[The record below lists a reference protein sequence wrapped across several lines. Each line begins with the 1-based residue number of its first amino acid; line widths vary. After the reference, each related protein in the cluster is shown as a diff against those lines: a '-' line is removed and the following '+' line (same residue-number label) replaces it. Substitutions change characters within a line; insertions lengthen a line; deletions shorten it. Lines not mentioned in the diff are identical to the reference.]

1 MCAHN
6 RVDDRQQMQEEKK
19 VTATKKKSRSG
30 LRLLM
35 WTLFILLC
43 IIILIPLLLHIKP
56 VQNWLVDKAA
66 NSISE
71 KTQAKAEV
79 GEVDFSIFKGLFL
92 EDVYLSNP
100 DDHSDTL
107 AYIGRFSSTLR
118 ENVTSLINNSISLNE
133 VFLVDARLILK
144 TGENESL
151 SGFEKVLSKFQ
162 GAPAESTSQGKSF
175 QLSLE
180 KIYFDNVLISK
191 QDKAK
196 GDFLDLSLKEG
207 TLVID
212 TLDLN
217 SRRFVFR
224 ELMLSN
230 PIAILENKVVNVNS
244 EKVDNTD
251 SQREEKITKAES
263 DPFYLKLYNVEI
275 SNGQFKLDNW
285 RKAPN
290 KKVAGF
296 DVNHLE
302 VSDFNIKA
310 TETVYKTPMTIES
323 SIKSLNLKE
332 ANGFELNSLNV
343 DKLLVN
349 NELVHLDNFALHTDR
364 SRLGDQLTFSY
375 EDLNSFKKFAQLIEI
390 EADLQDTKLA
400 FQDLLYFFPELAG
413 SPFINKNKNK
423 WLRLSGSVLGT
434 IDNLDTDGLTLS
446 LSDLITMKG
455 TLSTYALTR
464 SESALVNLNVEKFQT
479 SLANLKLII
488 PDFNP
493 PEQFY
498 KLDPIVF
505 SGDIDGFFKDFV
517 VYGTLDSPLGKII
530 LDTRLDIKKGMDNAE
545 YSGEMALENFD
556 LRSWTGNQDLG
567 MATFQAEI
575 RDGRG
580 LTSQSLLT
588 DLSAELQSFDFK
600 GYTYSGIDLNGVFE
614 QNRFNGK
621 LTSSDPN
628 AKLDFDGVI
637 FIDPE
642 TKNIDS
648 DFKAQIDNIDLL
660 ALNLSKDFSD
670 IEGDI
675 ELVLK
680 GTKSSDLI
688 GESTVNHLAFN
699 FKGKPYEI
707 NNLFATSSP
716 EINNRRNVQVT
727 SDVISGS
734 IGGQFDFQHLPEAF
748 KRHMVKSHPEWSK
761 KLSIRRSNMSI
772 PQQDFEFKFEI
783 KDSQNFLELANLS
796 SASIQGLTA
805 DGKVNTETET
815 YKLELSLDKGEYD
828 NIQVGNMLLGLD
840 EVYKKSFFNL
850 QVNDLKIGKTAFSPL
865 AMRLRANGDQL
876 ELRVASDEVLDSL
889 EKIDIVVQAYPRD
902 DEIVARIADGYIDM
916 LSSRWIVSPANEV
929 VIGNKTIDI
938 NGFVI
943 RDNYRSI
950 IISDVNEKGIL
961 VDLDKFDFELINTL
975 IDYDKIDFTGEG
987 NVVLLKENIF
997 DASPTIVKVNLPEF
1011 YLNDVDYGALTLSA
1025 EDDGQDVKVDLKLN
1039 RAYDG
1044 LLLHVKDFQYK
1055 KQTKDISGVI
1065 TARNLAMNTFEFII
1079 DDGISNTGGGADV
1092 DAVLSGTI
1100 DDIKLDGVGLVTGG
1114 TTTIDYLG
1122 AELYF
1127 GEEKFIVTDKVIDLT
1142 GGKLYDKYRNE
1153 ASIVGKLNHSLFTDF
1168 TSDLQMS
1175 SPRFLALDTE
1185 KEDNPSYYGQG
1196 IGEIVVDF
1204 SGPFSSTDIVV
1215 EASSGLGT
1223 VVNIPVG
1230 SVSEDYDQSLI
1241 KVVDRNTV
1249 FDFKSDTSSFEI
1261 PTLEGVDVR
1270 MNLSITPE
1278 AEINVIFN
1286 ENINDIMT
1294 GHGDG
1299 NMRVVISREGDF
1311 NIFGEYVLDRGE
1323 YLFTYFGGVI
1333 SKPFTVEK
1341 GGQITW
1347 TGDPINANINL
1358 KANYEKLKAPTNVFL
1373 AEYLNRPQDQSEARQ
1388 RTDVD
1393 LMMNLTGTLYKPTV
1407 DFDIAFPELQGN
1419 LKNLA
1424 DSKMRILKTNEA
1436 DLNEQVAGLI
1446 MFGSFLPSSSFGNAV
1461 GSASGLAST
1470 GYNTLSEMISNQL
1483 SHILSGFLQEALSE
1497 NGFVSGI
1504 DFDLTFGKTSQFG
1517 QEIPGQPGQPTT
1529 NTSIIPDEIEVHLK
1543 PRFQNDRWELDYG
1556 TSYINNEV
1564 NASTVPNYVVHDF
1577 NIGFYL
1583 TEDRRLKLKAYGKWD
1598 KNSLGDDGSKYG
1610 VGLNYR
1616 KEFGSLTDFKEALSE
1631 DIAKLKKNN

>member
-1 MCAHN
+1 
-6 RVDDRQQMQEEKK
+6 MQEEKQ
-19 VTATKKKSRSG
+19 VTATKKKNKSG
-30 LRLLM
+30 FRLLI
-35 WTLFILLC
+35 WVFLFLILLV
-43 IIILIPLLLHIKP
+43 ILLPLILHIKP
-56 VQNWLVDKAA
+56 VQNWLVNKAA

-71 KTQAKAEV
+71 KTQAKAKV
-79 GEVDFSIFKGLFL
+79 GKVDFSIFKGLLL
-92 EDVYLSNP
+92 EDVYLSSP
-100 DDHSDTL
+100 SDQSDTL
-107 AYIGRFSSTLR
+107 AHIGRFSSSLR
-118 ENVTSLINNSISLNE
+118 ENFTSLIKNSISLNE
-133 VFLVDARLILK
+133 VFIEDVRLILK
-144 TGENESL
+144 TNENETM
-151 SGFEKVLSKFQ
+151 SGFEKMLSNFRGKPS
-162 GAPAESTSQGKSF
+162 GPSKPRKSF
-175 QLSLE
+175 QFSLE
-180 KIYFDNVLISK
+180 KIYFNNVFISK
-191 QDKAK
+191 QNNAK
-196 GDFLDLSLKEG
+196 GDFMDLSLKEG

-212 TLDLN
+212 SLDIN
-217 SRRFVFR
+217 RKRFVFQT
-224 ELMLSN
+224 LMLSN
-230 PIAILENKVVNVNS
+230 PIAIIHNKVIAASSDESIKS
-244 EKVDNTD
+244 EAPVV
-251 SQREEKITKAES
+251 EKES
-263 DPFYLKLYNVEI
+263 KKERDAFYLKIRNVEI
-275 SNGQFKLDNW
+275 SNGRFKLDNW
-285 RKAPN
+285 RKAP
-290 KKVAGF
+290 KAKSAGF
-296 DVNHLE
+296 DANHLDIT
-302 VSDFNIKA
+302 DFNINA
-310 TETVYKTPMTIES
+310 SETIFETPMNFES
-323 SIKSLNLKE
+323 SIKSLNLNE
-332 ANGFELNSLNV
+332 ANGFALNSLNV
-343 DKLLVN
+343 DKLRVDM
-349 NELVHLDNFALHTDR
+349 EQVHLDNFALGTDR
-364 SRLGDQLTFSY
+364 STLGDQLTFSY
-375 EDLNSFKKFAQLIEI
+375 DDFSSFKKFAQEIEI
-390 EADLQDTKLA
+390 EADLTETKLA
-400 FQDLLYFFPELAG
+400 FQDLLYFFPELTR
-413 SPFINKNKNK
+413 SPFIKKNKNK
-423 WLRLSGSVLGT
+423 WLKLSGSVLGT
-434 IDNLDTDGLTLS
+434 IDNLDTDGLSLS
-446 LSDLITMKG
+446 FSDLITMKG
-455 TLSTYALTR
+455 TLSTSALTR

-488 PDFNP
+488 PNFNP

-517 VYGTLDSPLGKII
+517 VYGTLNSPLGKVI

-556 LRSWTGNQDLG
+556 LGSWTSNPDLG
-567 MATFQAEI
+567 MSTFQAKI

-580 LTSQSLLT
+580 LTSKSLLT
-588 DLSAELQSFDFK
+588 DLSAELQSFEFK
-600 GYTYSGIDLNGVFE
+600 GYTYSGVDLNGVFE

-628 AKLDFDGVI
+628 AKLDFDGII
-637 FIDPE
+637 FVDPE

-660 ALNLSKDFSD
+660 ALNLSQDFSD
-670 IEGDI
+670 IKGDI

-680 GTKSSDLI
+680 GSKSADLI
-688 GESTVNHLAFN
+688 GESTVNHLSFN

-707 NNLFATSSP
+707 NNLYATSSP
-716 EINNRRNVQVT
+716 EINNKRNVQVT
-727 SDVISGS
+727 SDVVSGS
-734 IGGQFDFQHLPEAF
+734 IGGKFDFQHLPEAL
-748 KRHMVKSHPEWSK
+748 KRHMIKAHPEWSK
-761 KLSIRRSNMSI
+761 KLSINRNSSQI
-772 PQQDFEFKFEI
+772 PDQDFDFKFVI
-783 KDSQNFLELANLS
+783 NDSQNFLELANLPT
-796 SASIQGLTA
+796 AHIQGLTA
-805 DGKVNTETET
+805 DGKINTETEE
-815 YKLELSLDKGEYD
+815 YKLELSLDQGAYD
-828 NIQVGNMLLGLD
+828 NIQFGNLRLGVD
-840 EVYKKSFFNL
+840 EVSQKSFYNL
-850 QVNDLKIGKTAFSPL
+850 QVNALQVGKTAFSPL

-876 ELRVASDEVLDSL
+876 ELRLASEEVLDSL
-889 EKIDIVVQAYPRD
+889 EKIDIVIQAYPKED
-902 DEIVARIADGYIDM
+902 NIIAKIADGYIDM
-916 LSSRWIVSPANEV
+916 LSSRWVVSPANEV
-929 VIGNKTIDI
+929 VLGNKTIDI

-950 IISDVNEKGIL
+950 IVSDVNEKGIL

-975 IDYDKIDFTGEG
+975 IDYDKIDFTGEA
-987 NVVLLKENIF
+987 NVVFLKENIF
-997 DASPTIVKVNLPEF
+997 ESSPYIVKVDIPEF
-1011 YLNDVDYGALTLSA
+1011 QLNDVDYGALTVSA
-1025 EDDGQDVKVDLKLN
+1025 EDNGDNLAVDLKLN
-1039 RAYDG
+1039 RDYDG
-1044 LLLHVKDFQYK
+1044 LLLHVKDFLYQK
-1055 KQTKDISGVI
+1055 KSKGISGVI

-1100 DDIKLDGVGLVTGG
+1100 DDINLDGVGQVTGG

-1153 ASIVGKLNHSLFTDF
+1153 ANIVGRLNHSLFTDF

-1175 SPRFLALDTE
+1175 SSRFLALDTD
-1185 KEDNPSYYGQG
+1185 KSDNPSYYGQG
-1196 IGEIVVDF
+1196 IGDIVVDF
-1204 SGPFSSTDIVV
+1204 SGPFSSTDILV

-1223 VVNIPVG
+1223 VINIPVG

-1249 FDFKSDTSSFEI
+1249 FNFQSDSTDIEI

-1286 ENINDIMT
+1286 ESINDIMT

-1299 NMRVVISREGDF
+1299 NMRVVISRQGDF
-1311 NIFGEYVLDRGE
+1311 NIFGEYVIDRGE

-1347 TGDPINANINL
+1347 TGDPVNANINL

-1373 AEYLNRPQDQSEARQ
+1373 AEYLNRPQDLNEARL

-1393 LMMNLTGTLYKPTV
+1393 LMMNLTGTLYNPTV

-1419 LKNLA
+1419 IKNLA

-1446 MFGSFLPSSSFGNAV
+1446 MFGSFLPSSTFGNAV

-1616 KEFGSLTDFKEALSE
+1616 KEFGSLTDFKEALSD
-1631 DIAKLKKNN
+1631 DIAKLKKNK